1 MTFSLRGEKK
11 GKNDKGGKTSGLFY
25 TASLIFIS
33 FYKRAARAYYQTE
46 ATTVYVYLDRLNI
59 KLGLL

>member
-1 MTFSLRGEKK
+1 MTKEERQAAF
-11 GKNDKGGKTSGLFY
+11 FY

-33 FYKRAARAYYQTE
+33 SYKRAERAHYQTE
-46 ATTVYVYLDRLNI
+46 AATVYVYWDRLNI